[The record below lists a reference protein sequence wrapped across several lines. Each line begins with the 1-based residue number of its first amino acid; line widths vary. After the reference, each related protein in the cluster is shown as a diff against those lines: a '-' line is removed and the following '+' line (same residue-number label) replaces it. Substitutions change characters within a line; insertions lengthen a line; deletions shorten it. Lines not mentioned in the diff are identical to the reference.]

1 MGLDTNELDTRAGDR
16 HRTNKTLREYEY
28 QIELDRNREEEIASL
43 DDEEIERYESYQ
55 ATCGRCRYR
64 NNRIKC
70 SECEV

>member
-1 MGLDTNELDTRAGDR
+1 MGLDTNELDTRCHDR
-16 HRTNKTLREYEY
+16 NRTNKTLREWEY
-28 QIELDRNREEEIASL
+28 QQELEHNREEEFANM